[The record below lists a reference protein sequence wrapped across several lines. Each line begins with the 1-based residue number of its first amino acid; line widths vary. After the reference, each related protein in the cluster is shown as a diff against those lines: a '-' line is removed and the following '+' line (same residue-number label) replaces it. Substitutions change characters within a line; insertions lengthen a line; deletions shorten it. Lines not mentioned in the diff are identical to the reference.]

1 MKTNMG
7 DSMRRIAIA
16 ANLRALLTI
25 LAEIAE
31 RSVEAHAFI
40 LRGEHNM
47 AMGDLPDFESQ
58 LSDARA
64 LYAAA
69 LALHRST

>member
-7 DSMRRIAIA
+7 NNMRRIAIA
-16 ANLRALLTI
+16 ANLGALLTI
-25 LAEIAE
+25 LTEIAE

-40 LRGEHNM
+40 LRGEQNA
-47 AMGDLPDFESQ
+47 AMGALLDFDVQ